1 MATSKITDPFQVTA
15 VIVAHDG
22 AIWLPEVVAAL
33 SSQTRKIDHIVAV
46 DNGSVDKS
54 AALLKAAKIPVLS
67 MPRDA
72 GFGDAVYRAVEKLPK
87 SNNER
92 NEWIWVIH
100 DDCAPKSDA
109 LEKLSLYIS
118 TDGALAS
125 MRMHDKEALTEMLS
139 HAEHPLYVDLAK
151 CLFGATKSAA
161 GTGIAMR
168 WLMGQA
174 LQPLTPAQSR
184 EQAELLVDRTLF

>member
-1 MATSKITDPFQVTA
+1 LSTQPKYATQGATHRRTESAILEGAKKLISQFGLSNISMIEIADASQVSRATLYN
-15 VIVAHDG
+15 HY
-22 AIWLPEVVAAL
+22 
-33 SSQTRKIDHIVAV
+33 R
-46 DNGSVDKS
+46 DKS
-54 AALLKAAKIPVLS
+54 AVISALITAEVEFMIDLANKAGTPA
-67 MPRDA
+67 
-72 GFGDAVYRAVEKLPK
+72 
-87 SNNER
+87 
-92 NEWIWVIH
+92 
-100 DDCAPKSDA
+100 DA

-125 MRMHDKEALTEMLS
+125 MRDHDKAALTEMLA
-139 HAEHPLYVDLAK
+139 HAEHPLYLELAK
-151 CLFGATKSAA
+151 CLFTATKSAA